1 MKVFI
6 TGGAGFIGTH
16 LCNKLLTQNHDVTV
30 YDNFS
35 NSSQE
40 NFISATK
47 NKVIIISGNI
57 LDYSKLVS
65 SMKNHN
71 VVIHLAAKISVP
83 DSVKNP
89 KSTFDTN
96 VQGTLNVLN
105 SCKQNNI
112 AKIIATSTAAIYQ
125 SVSTKIILD
134 ETSPLV
140 PSSPYGTSKME
151 MEKTINDFVST
162 NKISATILRLFNVY
176 GNGQSPEYAGV
187 ITKFKE
193 QMNNNSPLIIY
204 GDGSAIRDFIH
215 VDDVTDAIILSITH
229 KSSTY
234 NIASG
239 TSTSITNLAKLII
252 TLSGKEIKILYK
264 PSRPGDILYSAAD
277 ITLAKTNLGFIPKIS
292 LKSGLEQFLSK
303 WVLSSYWDMDY

>member
-16 LCNKLLTQNHDVTV
+16 LCKKLLTQNYTITV

-40 NFISATK
+40 NFISAIK
-47 NKVIIISGNI
+47 NKVNIISGDI
-57 LDYSKLVS
+57 LDYPKLVS
-65 SMKNHN
+65 SMKNHD

-83 DSVKNP
+83 DSIKNT

-105 SCKQNNI
+105 SCIQNDVT
-112 AKIIATSTAAIYQ
+112 KIIATSTAAVYQ
-125 SVSTKIILD
+125 DVTTTLD
-134 ETSPLV
+134 ETSPTL
-140 PSSPYGTSKME
+140 PSSPYGESKLE
-151 MEKTINDFVST
+151 MEKIINDFASS
-162 NKISATILRLFNVY
+162 NKICATILRLFNVF
-176 GNGQSPEYAGV
+176 GTGQSQEYAGV
-187 ITKFKE
+187 IVQFKE
-193 QMNNNSPLIIY
+193 KINNNSPLTIY
-204 GDGSAIRDFIH
+204 GDGSAVRDFVH

-229 KSSTY
+229 KNSTY

-239 TSTSITNLAKLII
+239 TNTSISDLAKMMI
-252 TLSGKEIKILYK
+252 TLSHKEIQILYK

-292 LKSGLEQFLSK
+292 LKKGLEQFLAE
-303 WVLSSYWDMDY
+303 

>member
-1 MKVFI
+1 MKIFI

-16 LCNKLLTQNHDVTV
+16 LCKKLLTQNHDVTV

-35 NSSQE
+35 NSTQE

-47 NKVIIISGNI
+47 NKVTIISNNI

-65 SMKNHN
+65 SMKNYD
-71 VVIHLAAKISVP
+71 VVIHLAAKISVN
-83 DSVKNP
+83 DSIKNP
-89 KSTFDTN
+89 KATFDTN
-96 VQGTLNVLN
+96 VHGTLNVLN
-105 SCKQNNI
+105 SCLQNNI

-125 SVSTKIILD
+125 SVSAKTILN
-134 ETSPLV
+134 ETSTLV

-151 MEKTINDFVST
+151 MEKIINDFLNT

-176 GNGQSPEYAGV
+176 GDGQSIEYAGV
-187 ITKFKE
+187 ISKFKE
-193 QMNNNSPLIIY
+193 QMNNDSPLIIY

-229 KSSTY
+229 QNSTY

-239 TSTSITNLAKLII
+239 TSISISDLAKIMI
-252 TLSGKEIKILYK
+252 SLSHKEIKILYK
-264 PSRPGDILYSAAD
+264 PSRPEDILYSAAD

-292 LKSGLEQFLSK
+292 LKSGLEQFLSE
-303 WVLSSYWDMDY
+303 